1 MESLVATLD
10 EAIRNGKITA
20 PFRIVSIIEHKG
32 RLILAT
38 ERQLFELVDGAFRP
52 MVFVDD

>member
-52 MVFVDD
+52 MVFVYD